1 MEQGKRERIL
11 RAVAWGL
18 VVLTVAF
25 ILSRSAKGKTASD
38 GESLWVTE
46 LLRRLLCNDG
56 ISHAFVRKLAHFT
69 EFFLLGAELSFL
81 LWTERRCGVQWYVN
95 GWFAGLLCAL
105 CDETVQIFSGR
116 GPAIA
121 DVWLDTAG
129 MTCGLLLLL
138 GVRLTVRR
146 LKR

>member
-1 MEQGKRERIL
+1 MEREKRMRVL

-18 VVLTVAF
+18 VILTVAF

-46 LLRRLLCNDG
+46 LLRRIFRNDG

-81 LWTERRCGVQWYVN
+81 LWAERRSGLQWYVN
-95 GWFAGLLCAL
+95 GWFSGLLCAL

-138 GVRLTVRR
+138 GVRLMVRR